1 MKELYSFPIKR
12 KVKQKIS
19 VEKENAKGK
28 IVETFKTK
36 TKTVSNRVVFAK
48 PSFADIENAEFFYGQ
63 QYNDFI
69 NAGYLTRFLL
79 NNKIGDSGGSS
90 SKLSSEIINKA
101 FVDNM
106 EAAKVIEF
114 YEGQKDLNEEQEKK
128 LQEAKETFAETQRTV
143 AEFEEFYRIQ
153 YNQTAEAKAEQKLIE
168 WFIFNFSYYEDKV
181 NDSVE
186 LFPLFLGDDF
196 DQKRA
201 HYLQLCEDEED
212 IEDISLLDNKAIFD
226 LSFHTLARVANLW
239 YNKMGANQKEI
250 EEKMK
255 DVFGDE

>member
-19 VEKENAKGK
+19 VQKENAKGD
-28 IVETFKTK
+28 IVESFKTK
-36 TKTVSNRVVFAK
+36 TKTVSNRVIFAK
-48 PSFADIENAEFFYGQ
+48 PSYAEIENAEFFYGQ

-79 NNKIGDSGGSS
+79 NNKIGNSGGAS
-90 SKLSSEIINKA
+90 SKLGSEVINKA

-114 YEGQKDLNEEQEKK
+114 YEGQKDLDEDQERK
-128 LQEAKETFAETQRTV
+128 LKEAKETFVETQKTV
-143 AEFEEFYRIQ
+143 TDFEEFYRIQ

-168 WFIFNFSYYEDKV
+168 WFIFNFSFYEETM
-181 NDSVE
+181 NDSKE
-186 LFPLFLGDDF
+186 IFPLFVGEDF
-196 DQKRA
+196 KEKRE

-212 IEDISLLDNKAIFD
+212 IEDKELMKNKGIFD
-226 LSFHTLARVANLW
+226 QSFETLARVVNLW
-239 YNKMGANQKEI
+239 YNKMGSSQQEIAKTMKE
-250 EEKMK
+250 
-255 DVFGDE
+255 VFGDE

>member
-19 VEKENAKGK
+19 VEKENAKGE
-28 IVETFKTK
+28 IVETSKTK
-36 TKTVSNRVVFAK
+36 TKTVFNRVVFAK
-48 PSFADIENAEFFYGQ
+48 PSYAQIENAEFFYGQ
-63 QYNDFI
+63 QYNDLI
-69 NAGYLTRFLL
+69 SAGYLTRYAL
-79 NNKIGDSGGSS
+79 NNKISESSGSYNASS
-90 SKLSSEIINKA
+90 DMINKA
-101 FVDNM
+101 FVENM

-114 YEGQKDLNEEQEKK
+114 YEGQKNLDQEQEKK
-128 LQEAKETFAETQRTV
+128 LKEAKEKFAETQKAV
-143 AEFEEFYRIQ
+143 ADYEQFYRIQ

-168 WFIFNFSYYEDKV
+168 WFIFNFSYYEDKI

-196 DQKRA
+196 DQKRE

-212 IEDISLLDNKAIFD
+212 IEDVSLLDNKAIFD
-226 LSFHTLARVANLW
+226 SSFETLARVANLW

-250 EEKMK
+250 EQKMK
-255 DVFGDE
+255 EIFGNE

>member
-1 MKELYSFPIKR
+1 
-12 KVKQKIS
+12 
-19 VEKENAKGK
+19 
-28 IVETFKTK
+28 
-36 TKTVSNRVVFAK
+36 
-48 PSFADIENAEFFYGQ
+48 
-63 QYNDFI
+63 
-69 NAGYLTRFLL
+69 
-79 NNKIGDSGGSS
+79 
-90 SKLSSEIINKA
+90 LSSEIINKA

-196 DQKRA
+196 DQKRV

-226 LSFHTLARVANLW
+226 LSFQTLARVANLW

>member
-19 VEKENAKGK
+19 VQKENAKGD
-28 IVETFKTK
+28 IVESFKTK
-36 TKTVSNRVVFAK
+36 TKTVSNRVIFAK
-48 PSFADIENAEFFYGQ
+48 PSYAEIENAEFFYGQ

-69 NAGYLTRFLL
+69 NAGYLTKFLL
-79 NNKIGDSGGSS
+79 NNKINNSESS
-90 SKLSSEIINKA
+90 SSLTSDMINKA
-101 FVDNM
+101 FVENM
-106 EAAKVIEF
+106 EAAKIIEF
-114 YEGQKDLNEEQEKK
+114 YEGQKDLDEEQEKK
-128 LQEAKETFAETQRTV
+128 LEEAKEKFTETQKTV
-143 AEFEEFYRIQ
+143 ADFEQFYRIQ

-186 LFPLFLGDDF
+186 IFPLFLGDDF
-196 DQKRA
+196 DEKRQ

-212 IEDISLLDNKAIFD
+212 IEDISLLDNKSIFD
-226 LSFHTLARVANLW
+226 LSFETLARVANLW

-250 EEKMK
+250 EQKMK
-255 DVFGDE
+255 EVFGDE

>member
-12 KVKQKIS
+12 KVKQKVS

-36 TKTVSNRVVFAK
+36 TKTVSNRIVFAK

-114 YEGQKDLNEEQEKK
+114 YEGQKDLNEEQKK
-128 LQEAKETFAETQRTV
+128 ELEEAKEMFAETQRTV
-143 AEFEEFYRIQ
+143 AEFEQFYQIQ
-153 YNQTAEAKAEQKLIE
+153 YNQTAEAKAEQKLM
-168 WFIFNFSYYEDKV
+168 SGH
-181 NDSVE
+181 
-186 LFPLFLGDDF
+186 L
-196 DQKRA
+196 
-201 HYLQLCEDEED
+201 
-212 IEDISLLDNKAIFD
+212 
-226 LSFHTLARVANLW
+226 
-239 YNKMGANQKEI
+239 
-250 EEKMK
+250 
-255 DVFGDE
+255 

>member
-28 IVETFKTK
+28 IIETFKTK
-36 TKTVSNRVVFAK
+36 NKTVSNRIVFAK
-48 PSFADIENAEFFYGQ
+48 PSYAQIENAEFFYGQ
-63 QYNDFI
+63 QYNDLI

-79 NNKIGDSGGSS
+79 NNKISESS
-90 SKLSSEIINKA
+90 SSSSTLSSDMINKA
-101 FVDNM
+101 FVENM

-114 YEGQKDLNEEQEKK
+114 YEGQKDLDEEQEKK
-128 LQEAKETFAETQRTV
+128 LQEAKEIFVETQKAV
-143 AEFEEFYRIQ
+143 SDYEQFYRIQ

-196 DQKRA
+196 NEKRD

-212 IEDISLLDNKAIFD
+212 IEDISVLDNKAIFD
-226 LSFHTLARVANLW
+226 LSFETLAKVANLW
-239 YNKMGANQKEI
+239 YNKMGSNQKEI
-250 EEKMK
+250 EQKMK
-255 DVFGDE
+255 EIFGNE